1 MHLRLDE
8 LTKINEP
15 LIGVLLDYQKDLLVI
30 RNPETGVYCGLLPP
44 QTGAALM
51 LLRDKHQAI
60 QKGQTR
66 NARTPCAG
74 LRHEGCGRCNRWCP

>member
-1 MHLRLDE
+1 MHLRLDA

-60 QKGQTR
+60 LK
-66 NARTPCAG
+66 P
-74 LRHEGCGRCNRWCP
+74 LV